1 MTDSQHSFAVSPP
14 AVSRQANRQSAGRQ
28 DEADGP
34 FLRRILIGLVA
45 ATVLSGAVTLTLI
58 TQHELVEGMQV
69 ASTHGPA

>member
-1 MTDSQHSFAVSPP
+1 MGRKA
-14 AVSRQANRQSAGRQ
+14 AKRQ

-45 ATVLSGAVTLTLI
+45 ATVLSGAITLTLT
-58 TQHELVEGMQV
+58 TQHELIEGLQV